1 MLTISQLGVSFIGPS
16 ESFDSHN
23 DRLILIANVI
33 SRTFEMDA
41 FCVENTWDEWDSA
54 ALVYN
59 EHSQDEEALTLT
71 CDMCKEEVNII
82 LW

>member
-1 MLTISQLGVSFIGPS
+1 MRHKF
-16 ESFDSHN
+16 
-23 DRLILIANVI
+23 RLPTTYYSKNFEIPLFI

-41 FCVENTWDEWDSA
+41 FCVENTWDEWDSS

-59 EHSQDEEALTLT
+59 EHSQDEEALALT

>member
-1 MLTISQLGVSFIGPS
+1 
-16 ESFDSHN
+16 
-23 DRLILIANVI
+23 
-33 SRTFEMDA
+33 MDA